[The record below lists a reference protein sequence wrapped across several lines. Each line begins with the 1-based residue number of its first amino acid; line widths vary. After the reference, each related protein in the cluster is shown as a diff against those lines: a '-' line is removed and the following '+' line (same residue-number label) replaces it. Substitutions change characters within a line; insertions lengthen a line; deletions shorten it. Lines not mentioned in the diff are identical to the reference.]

1 MLRDPHQAPG
11 ADPAAGLGGGRAA
24 MLPGAGAAGVEGL
37 VPTDD
42 IGGLD
47 HVEDERSLM
56 DAHQELQP
64 D

>member
-1 MLRDPHQAPG
+1 
-11 ADPAAGLGGGRAA
+11 
-24 MLPGAGAAGVEGL
+24 MLPGAGAAGVQGL